1 MYETLWIMGNLPYE
15 LVQDFF
21 HEQYF
26 EGFAA
31 YFAASGKTC
40 KAAYLAE
47 SFEYLESISMLF
59 VFEVPA

>member
-1 MYETLWIMGNLPYE
+1 MGNLPYQ

-21 HEQYF
+21 HQQYF

-40 KAAYLAE
+40 KTAYLAE